1 MAENNMYNGI
11 NPEGAKAISNA
22 LELSAYEHKK
32 LERHQR
38 LSQLADEDVAY
49 TIRRNVDYL
58 WADYYF
64 EDAQKWLSI
73 KATEYDKRKKYPEK
87 EAYEFL
93 VDILKKVF
101 QVEVLEIFSMSYEG
115 YEQYT
120 RWVEF
125 TTDSDYVFHMT
136 VPVVKR
142 ITTELM
148 SMVNYGKITLGYY
161 RAEHTILTCGASYNL
176 SELKPIMD
184 EILSSEGDKKHWS
197 KTDNNVE
204 TECDTHE

>member
-1 MAENNMYNGI
+1 MAEDNMYNGI

-22 LELSAYEHKK
+22 LELSAYEHNK

-49 TIRRNVDYL
+49 MIRRNVDYF

-73 KATEYDKRKKYPEK
+73 KATKYDKRKKYPEK
-87 EAYEFL
+87 EAYEHL

-101 QVEVLEIFSMSYEG
+101 QVEVLEIFNMSYEG

-120 RWVEF
+120 RWIEF

-148 SMVNYGKITLGYY
+148 SMVNYGKIALGYY
-161 RAEHTILTCGASYNL
+161 RAEHTILTCGSSYNL
-176 SELKPIMD
+176 SELKPVMD

-197 KTDNNVE
+197 KTRAPKE
-204 TECDTHE
+204 EKK